1 MSQNDTE
8 MQKFILGGTIL
19 AMIVMALVVAGIFM
33 AMAAVAGFVF
43 YQWRDIYRYEGSK
56 PVLWLLVITA
66 ILAVPCL
73 IAAYDQFQVGN
84 FLLKRKDDRWI
95 GAMLLAVAYVL
106 GLAVPTAFYW
116 LYRKIKPV
124 SHIRVAYIEHWH
136 EAYRKGEITRI
147 ERGANIRETI
157 AKGDVALEEIHARS
171 LQRQQRP
178 TPQSGSAFDVPGQ
191 D

>member
-1 MSQNDTE
+1 
-8 MQKFILGGTIL
+8 
-19 AMIVMALVVAGIFM
+19 MIALALVVAGIFM

-116 LYRKIKPV
+116 LFRKIKPV
-124 SHIRVAYIEHWH
+124 SHFRINVIEMFHH
-136 EAYRKGEITRI
+136 QYQAHEITKADRD
-147 ERGANIRETI
+147 ANIKKII
-157 AKGDVALEEIHARS
+157 AMGDAALEKMIAESQKPAAAP
-171 LQRQQRP
+171 QQMG
-178 TPQSGSAFDVPGQ
+178 SGFDVPPQ
-191 D
+191 NP